1 LNEVA
6 AEAFVL
12 DIQTLVA
19 DLADLGQE
27 LAVLQIDLVQLG
39 LLLQTSVVFAA
50 ERAEYLTRKTV
61 SSVVIV
67 NILAR
72 SLEEKT

>member
-27 LAVLQIDLVQLG
+27 LAVLQIDLVQFG
-39 LLLQTSVVFAA
+39 LLLQSSVVFAA
-50 ERAEYLTRKTV
+50 ERAKYLTRKTV
-61 SSVVIV
+61 SSVVNV